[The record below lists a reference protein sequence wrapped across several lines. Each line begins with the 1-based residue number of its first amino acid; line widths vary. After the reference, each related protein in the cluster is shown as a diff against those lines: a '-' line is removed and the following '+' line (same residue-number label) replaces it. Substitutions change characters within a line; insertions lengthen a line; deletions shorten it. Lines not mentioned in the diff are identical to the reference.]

1 MAARKGELTVQ
12 GTEAQT
18 SIEPQSIKITK
29 GKEQKGVP
37 VLSSFSL
44 VIEQLEIAFD
54 EDLRLAIFERLVRE
68 QQQIAQQATQE
79 EKVTKAFEIA
89 RLEAIE
95 QAKQKGKQSARAEI
109 AQRKREKLAAIQK
122 QFIEVDLEKLID
134 SCDYLP
140 YETMKQT
147 IDGFAA
153 QVGVKLEWK
162 DLDDGQFECIPSIT

>member
-1 MAARKGELTVQ
+1 MVRKGELTVQ
-12 GTEAQT
+12 GTEVQT
-18 SIEPQSIKITK
+18 SIESQSRKIIKGT
-29 GKEQKGVP
+29 EQKLVP
-37 VLSSFSL
+37 VPSAFSL
-44 VIEQLEIAFD
+44 MIEQLEIAFD
-54 EDLRLAIFERLVRE
+54 DDLRLAIFERLVRE

-95 QAKQKGKQSARAEI
+95 QAKEKGKQSARKEI
-109 AQRKREKLAAIQK
+109 AQRKTEKLAAIRK
-122 QFIEVDLEKLID
+122 QFIDVDLEKLID

-162 DLDDGQFECIPSIT
+162 DLDDGKFECTPSIA

>member
-1 MAARKGELTVQ
+1 MATRKGELTVQ
-12 GTEAQT
+12 GTELQT
-18 SIEPQSIKITK
+18 SIEPQSRKITK
-29 GKEQKGVP
+29 GREQKIVP
-37 VLSSFSL
+37 VPSAFAL
-44 VIEQLEIAFD
+44 VIEQLEIVFD

-68 QQQIAQQATQE
+68 QQQIAQQVTEE
-79 EKVTKAFEIA
+79 EKLTKAVEIA

-95 QAKQKGKQSARAEI
+95 QAREKGKKSARAEI

-140 YETMKQT
+140 YEMMKQT

-162 DLDDGQFECIPSIT
+162 ELEDGQFECNASVA

>member
-1 MAARKGELTVQ
+1 MARKGELTVHETET
-12 GTEAQT
+12 GTIQT
-18 SIEPQSIKITK
+18 QPKSIVK
-29 GKEQKGVP
+29 GKGQAITST
-37 VLSSFSL
+37 SSAFAV

-68 QQQIAQQATQE
+68 QKQIAQQVTEE
-79 EKVTKAFEIA
+79 EKITKALEIA

-95 QAKQKGKQSARAEI
+95 KARDKGKQSAREEI
-109 AQRKREKLAAIQK
+109 AHRKRKQLAAVQK
-122 QFIEVDLEKLID
+122 HFIDVELEQLID

-153 QVGVKLEWK
+153 RLGVKLEWK
-162 DLDDGQFECIPSIT
+162 ELDDGQFECIPSIT